1 MSVKNRLVVVVGEIQ
16 DGANVLESNVSF
28 LIESSEE
35 FAADIAKVFSDPNKK
50 YKMRWISEPSKPQKP
65 APSVS

>member
-1 MSVKNRLVVVVGEIQ
+1 MSVKNRLIVVVGEIQ

-35 FAADIAKVFSDPNKK
+35 FADDIAKVFSDPSKK
-50 YKMRWISEPSKPQKP
+50 YKMRWGSEPSKNQKP
-65 APSVS
+65 VPSVS